1 MQSSYVEDVLMK
13 TWQEAAN
20 IHITVADQIIQAF
33 KDSGRQVHV
42 TRDYLLTDQD
52 FEDKDLIVSLGGDG
66 TFLKTASMVKLRT
79 MPILG
84 VNTDPSRS
92 VGHLTSIKIPYDDRN
107 KEIPVLMDYIQKEHF
122 NFIYKDRILLDKQDA
137 DTGKSIKKS
146 YALNEIFIAERNVGT
161 SSIYRLNADDKF
173 VGKFKSSGFLM
184 CTGTGST
191 GWLQSA
197 KRTTDGDVIAGLN
210 RLGFSKECQ
219 DVVHGI
225 ALDLSL
231 KTAFPLDRNELY
243 YYVREP

>member
-1 MQSSYVEDVLMK
+1 
-13 TWQEAAN
+13 
-20 IHITVADQIIQAF
+20 
-33 KDSGRQVHV
+33 
-42 TRDYLLTDQD
+42 
-52 FEDKDLIVSLGGDG
+52 
-66 TFLKTASMVKLRT
+66 
-79 MPILG
+79 
-84 VNTDPSRS
+84 
-92 VGHLTSIKIPYDDRN
+92 
-107 KEIPVLMDYIQKEHF
+107 
-122 NFIYKDRILLDKQDA
+122 
-137 DTGKSIKKS
+137 
-146 YALNEIFIAERNVGT
+146 
-161 SSIYRLNADDKF
+161 
-173 VGKFKSSGFLM
+173 M